1 MPIPREKPVAT
12 EPRHFFDG
20 VDPQAHPEAYAALSR
35 ARCVRPVWQY
45 FHRNSP
51 ARYCEQCAQSRSDRQ
66 HLTRGTRHQ
75 LCLPEGEEAAKY
87 CAHCGQRITRFYTA
101 IQCIECVTAYM
112 DATAEE
118 KRSLQAGMS
127 INAEYEN

>member
-1 MPIPREKPVAT
+1 MPIPREKPITT

-20 VDPQAHPEAYAALSR
+20 VDPQEHPQAYAALSR

-51 ARYCEQCAQSRSDRQ
+51 ARSCEQCAQSRSDLQ
-66 HLTRGTRHQ
+66 HLVRGTRHQ

-87 CAHCGQRITRFYTA
+87 CAHCGLRITRFNRA
-101 IQCIECVTAYM
+101 IQCLECVTTYM

-118 KRSLQAGMS
+118 KDSLQAGMS
-127 INAEYEN
+127 INVERTD